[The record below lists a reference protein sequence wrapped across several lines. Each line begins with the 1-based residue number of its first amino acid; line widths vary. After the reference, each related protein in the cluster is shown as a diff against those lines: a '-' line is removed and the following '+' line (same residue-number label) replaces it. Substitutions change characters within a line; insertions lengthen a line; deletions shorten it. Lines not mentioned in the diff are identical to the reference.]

1 MRPLLAAL
9 AALALFAP
17 NAVAGTVPVDPG
29 AAALD
34 TQMQAAVAAAAPSV
48 VQVRVAD
55 GLGSGVVLD
64 DHGNVVTNAHVVS
77 SFDTAKVVLN
87 DGTRHNA
94 TVTGSFPAVD
104 LAVVHITDAT
114 PPPADFAD
122 SSQLRLGQVVLA
134 LGSPLGLRGSVT
146 QGIVSA
152 LNRTEQES
160 SSVMLGGL
168 IQTSAPIFPGNS
180 GGALVDLRGAVIGL
194 PTLGADDTGIGF
206 AIPSNTVVAIGRQL
220 AADGRVT
227 HSGLAWIGMLA
238 APVRSGG
245 LRVLKVIAGSPAAKA
260 GITVHSKLLAI
271 DGRRVATASGVKR
284 LLLSRRPGETLTLTI
299 QPSGGAKRDVP
310 IVLGELAVHDQ
321 RVERTQ

>member
-1 MRPLLAAL
+1 VRPLLIAL
-9 AALALFAP
+9 AALALLAP
-17 NAVAGTVPVDPG
+17 AASAAQIPVDPG

-34 TQMQAAVAAAAPSV
+34 NQMQAAVAAAAPSV
-48 VQVRVAD
+48 VQVRTSI

-64 DHGNVVTNAHVVS
+64 DRGDVVTNAHVVEGAK
-77 SFDTAKVVLN
+77 TAKVILN
-87 DGTRHNA
+87 DSTKHSA
-94 TVTGSFPAVD
+94 TVSGSFPAVD
-104 LAVVHITDAT
+104 LAVVHIADAT
-114 PPPADFAD
+114 PPAAAFAD

-152 LNRTEQES
+152 LNRIEEES
-160 SSVMLGGL
+160 SSVLLGGL

-180 GGALVDLRGAVIGL
+180 GGALVDLRGAVVGL

-238 APVRSGG
+238 APVRGGG
-245 LRVLKVIAGSPAAKA
+245 LRILRVLAGSPAAKA
-260 GITVHSKLLAI
+260 GIPRHAKLLAI
-271 DGRRVATASGVKR
+271 DGRRIATAAGVKR
-284 LLLSRRPGETLTLTI
+284 LLLSKHPGDPMTLTI

-310 IVLGELAVHDQ
+310 LVLGELAVHDQ
-321 RVERTQ
+321 RVERAQ

>member
-1 MRPLLAAL
+1 VRPLVAAL
-9 AALALFAP
+9 AALALLAP
-17 NAVAGTVPVDPG
+17 SAAAAQIPVDPG

-34 TQMQAAVAAAAPSV
+34 AQMQAAVAAAAPSV
-48 VQVRVAD
+48 VQVRTSN

-64 DHGNVVTNAHVVS
+64 AHGNVVTNAHVVES
-77 SFDTAKVVLN
+77 EETAKVVLN
-87 DGTRHNA
+87 DGSRHNA

-114 PPPADFAD
+114 PPAAAFAD
-122 SSQLRLGQVVLA
+122 SSQLHLGQVVLA

-160 SSVMLGGL
+160 SSVLLGGL

-180 GGALVDLRGAVIGL
+180 GGALVDLRGAVVGL

-220 AADGRVT
+220 AVDGRVA
-227 HSGLAWIGMLA
+227 HSGLAWIGLLA
-238 APVRSGG
+238 APVRGGG
-245 LRVLKVIAGSPAAKA
+245 LRVLKVAPGSPAAKA
-260 GITVHSKLLAI
+260 GIARHSKLLAI
-271 DGRRVATASGVKR
+271 DGRRVATAAGVKR
-284 LLLSRRPGETLTLTI
+284 LLLSKRPGDAMTLTI
-299 QPSGGAKRDVP
+299 QPSGAAKRDVP
-310 IVLGELAVHDQ
+310 LVLGELAVHNE

>member
-9 AALALFAP
+9 AALLIAAP
-17 NAVAGTVPVDPG
+17 AATAAQVPVDPG

-34 TQMQAAVAAAAPSV
+34 QQMQAAVAAAAPSV
-48 VQVRVAD
+48 VQVRTSA

-64 DHGNVVTNAHVVS
+64 DRGNVVTNAHVAGS
-77 SFDTAKVVLN
+77 ADTAKVILN
-87 DGTRHNA
+87 DGSSHKA

-104 LAVVHITDAT
+104 LAVVHIADAT
-114 PPPADFAD
+114 PPPAAFAD
-122 SSQLRLGQVVLA
+122 SSALRLGQVVLA
-134 LGSPLGLRGSVT
+134 MGSPLGLRGSVT

-152 LNRTEQES
+152 LGRVEEES
-160 SSVMLGGL
+160 SSVLLGGL

-180 GGALVDLRGAVIGL
+180 GGALIDLHGAVVGL

-227 HSGLAWIGMLA
+227 HSGLAWIGLLA

-245 LRVLKVIAGSPAAKA
+245 LRVLRVVPGSPAAKA
-260 GITVHSKLLAI
+260 GIPRHAKLLAVN
-271 DGRRVATASGVKR
+271 GRRVATAIGVKR
-284 LLLSRRPGETLTLTI
+284 LLLSKRPGDTITLTV
-299 QPSGGAKRDVP
+299 QPTGDAKRDVTL
-310 IVLGELAVHDQ
+310 VLGELAVHDQ
-321 RVERTQ
+321 SVQRTQ